1 MAPSPPTRL
10 AAAAAERGFAALS
23 RLRGT
28 RAVHPKGP
36 VLGAQV
42 TLAGGLAD
50 VPALAGPRTLEA
62 LVRPSMAFGL
72 PDGYRDLH
80 GLTVRLCD
88 LHAPGRH
95 QDLLLAS
102 SAAPPLHLL
111 LAPTGDPEHAWF
123 TSLLPYRVGGRRT
136 ILVAHGL
143 GGGRYALGLCGP
155 GRRAVQ
161 WFAEVDAGAPLEPD
175 PGEGVSFDPFVNAV
189 PELIQDAGPLD
200 FVRARAYVGSR
211 AGRDAPPAG

>member
-10 AAAAAERGFAALS
+10 AAAAAQHGFAALS

-36 VLGAQV
+36 VLAAQV
-42 TLAGGLAD
+42 TVTGGLAD
-50 VPALAGPRTLEA
+50 VPALAAPRTVEA

-72 PDGYRDLH
+72 PGHHDLH
-80 GLTVRLCD
+80 GFTVRLCD
-88 LHAPGRH
+88 LHGAGRH

-123 TSLLPYRVGGRRT
+123 TSLLPYRVGRRRT
-136 ILVAHGL
+136 ILVAHGR
-143 GGGRYALGLCGP
+143 GGGRYGLGLCGP
-155 GRRAVQ
+155 GRRAVR
-161 WFAEVDAGAPLEPD
+161 WFAEVDAGAPLESD
-175 PGEGVSFDPFVNAV
+175 PGEGVSFDPLLNAV
-189 PELIQDAGPLD
+189 PELVQDAGPLD
-200 FVRARAYVGSR
+200 VVRRRAYAGSR